1 MLHFS
6 AEEYADRL
14 ARAEA
19 EMSARGLDGMLVFC
33 PDNLYWLTGYDDGG
47 GSGIE
52 RCLVLGGTEPV
63 LLAPPEA
70 IAQAR
75 MTSVIEDVRASAT
88 PFAHLRD
95 ILAECSL
102 TGRRIGIETETRGLT
117 GQAYARLLAALDG
130 RVTLYEASDLFPDLR
145 RVLSE
150 TELVYMRRA
159 AELADEAFEAACE
172 IAGAG
177 TSEGEVLAA
186 MQARM
191 LLAGGDLPAMPPLV
205 GSGDHAHLSRPHAGR
220 RVLAARDLLCLE
232 WSGAYRHYLAAMM
245 RSVVIGPVDDRT
257 GRMHDAAVAVLEA
270 AEAEL
275 RPGRTM
281 GAVFDAYAKTMDKTG
296 FGDCRLD
303 ACGTAL
309 GARLAPGQ
317 APGDAIAQ
325 GARTTL
331 RAGMTLYLR
340 VVLVD
345 PAQGTSMMLGRSS
358 TLTDGRAQPLSRLA
372 LDLVP
377 I

>member
-70 IAQAR
+70 LAQAR
-75 MTSVIEDVRASAT
+75 MTSVIEDVRVSAM

-95 ILAECSL
+95 ILAECGL
-102 TGRRIGIETETRGLT
+102 TGRRIGLETETRGLT
-117 GQAYARLLAALDG
+117 GRAYARLLFTLDG
-130 RVTLYEASDLFPDLR
+130 CVTPYDASDLFPDLR

-159 AELADEAFEAACE
+159 AELADEAFEAACD
-172 IAGAG
+172 IADAG
-177 TSEGEVLAA
+177 KPEGEVLAA

-191 LLAGGDLPAMPPLV
+191 LLAGGELPAYPVLV
-205 GSGDHAHLSRPHAGR
+205 GSGDHGHLARPHAGR
-220 RVLAARDLLCLE
+220 RRLSAGDHLVLE

-245 RSVVIGPVDDRT
+245 RSISLGPVDDRT
-257 GRMHDAAVAVLEA
+257 GRMHDAAVDVLEA

-281 GAVFDAYAKTMDKTG
+281 GAVFDAYAKTLDKTG
-296 FGDCRLD
+296 FGGCRLD

-309 GARLAPGQ
+309 GARFAPAK
-317 APGDAIAQ
+317 APGDTISQ

-345 PAQGTSMMLGRSS
+345 PARGTSMMLGRSS
-358 TLTDGRAQPLSRLA
+358 TLTDGRAQPLSRLG
-372 LDLVP
+372 LDLVS